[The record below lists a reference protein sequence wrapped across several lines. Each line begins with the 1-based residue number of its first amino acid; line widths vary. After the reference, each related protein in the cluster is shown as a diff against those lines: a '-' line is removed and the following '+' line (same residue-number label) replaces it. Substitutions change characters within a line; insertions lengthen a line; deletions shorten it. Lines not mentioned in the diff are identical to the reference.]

1 MSKLDPN
8 MPRYGVVPGS
18 ASGHGCCFVASVVD
32 TQDPEALALNAAP
45 DAPPESVGA
54 KIVCECFTEGAAHA
68 IAAALN
74 AAETERKLL
83 EQRMPPELRAIIE
96 AALREPKTPNADGGN
111 NVH

>member
-1 MSKLDPN
+1 MSKTQQ
-8 MPRYGVVPGS
+8 MPRYGVVPDS

-45 DAPPESVGA
+45 EAPPESVGV
-54 KIVCECFTEGAAHA
+54 KIVCECFTEGAAQT

-74 AAETERKLL
+74 AIHDAQQRLL
-83 EQRMPPELRAIIE
+83 ASMPPEARAFLDE
-96 AALREPKTPNADGGN
+96 LKAFVTKPPKEGDN